1 MVVILS
7 SDAKNYL
14 DEWNANK
21 HGRASAEDV
30 LEMLSE
36 LARRIDE
43 EYALVS
49 PESEKKLLPKFEDRK
64 DNEET
69 LDADYDQAVLD
80 LRKDRLANWTLLLA
94 GLQTA
99 LANTDQDRSVALQ
112 EFRASL
118 IDFARQ
124 QPDITAFDIKAK
136 SKILPTDDLWVRA
149 RVIAAYD
156 LFPDEREK
164 TLRKGAALLGLTP
177 QQTRTIISNFESGR
191 EPRADVSNLV
201 ELAKLRYS
209 DGAFPNLDALLYQE

>member
-1 MVVILS
+1 
-7 SDAKNYL
+7 L
-14 DEWNANK
+14 DKWIANE
-21 HGRASAEDV
+21 HDGASAEDV

-36 LARRIDE
+36 LVRRIDE

-49 PESEKKLLPKFEDRK
+49 LESEEKLRPEFEAREGD
-64 DNEET
+64 EET
-69 LDADYDQAVLD
+69 LDAEFDQAALV

-118 IDFARQ
+118 IDLARQ
-124 QPDITAFDIKAK
+124 QPDITVFDVKAK
-136 SKILPTDDLWVRA
+136 SKILPTDDLWARA
-149 RVIAAYD
+149 RVIAAYN

-164 TLRKGAALLGLTP
+164 TLEEGASLLGLTP
-177 QQTRTIISNFESGR
+177 QQTRKIISNFESGR

-209 DGAFPNLDALLYQE
+209 DGAFPDLSALLYQE